1 MCGAG
6 PDGVSM
12 FGGGGVER
20 GGAAICG
27 GGGAGR
33 GGAAM
38 WGGGGAAMCGAGRGG
53 AAMWGGGGA
62 AMCGAGRGGAA
73 TCGGG
78 GPGFFCACE
87 DALVVSASKTA
98 IRSDATAR
106 TMTCQ
111 VPVSETTRA

>member
-1 MCGAG
+1 MC
-6 PDGVSM
+6 
-12 FGGGGVER
+12 
-20 GGAAICG
+20 
-27 GGGAGR
+27 GAGR

-38 WGGGGAAMCGAGRGG
+38 WGGGGAGRGGAAKCGAGRGG

-62 AMCGAGRGGAA
+62 AMCGAGREGAA
-73 TCGGG
+73 TCGGAGLGGAAGCGAGAARGG

-111 VPVSETTRA
+111 VPVSETTRG